1 MKQLSGFRF
10 DLYRRRPL
18 QNQLKKISPAFW
30 IRFSDDAAIAHPPAE
45 SIFFVAIWILA
56 APFNTNTKLVG
67 AAAKGYSHFLLIK
80 NDIRLVVFF
89 LQWQQIERRGKK
101 KYLFCFC
108 TALHQTWPI
117 RSQRF
122 SGQQCCQSRFDIL
135 CNTGMDY
142 RIYLIFFLRNA

>member
-1 MKQLSGFRF
+1 MDLLIRRISSWASCTPFRQFFQTDVFIGAERQGLRTDVKTNAAFAYSMKQLSGFRL

-45 SIFFVAIWILA
+45 SIFFVAIWIL
-56 APFNTNTKLVG
+56 
-67 AAAKGYSHFLLIK
+67 
-80 NDIRLVVFF
+80 
-89 LQWQQIERRGKK
+89 
-101 KYLFCFC
+101 
-108 TALHQTWPI
+108 
-117 RSQRF
+117 
-122 SGQQCCQSRFDIL
+122 